1 MPVPARRLPSWVWV
15 TGLTAGAIAA
25 VGVLTVKAEQGP
37 HPTAAAV
44 RPSASA
50 SASAGADAKPS
61 ASPKTSPAPSKTD
74 VPDASGTG
82 RRVVYDLSDHR
93 VWLVDADD
101 TARRTFTVWPGTVAP
116 APGTYTISVRKD
128 ATTGSDG
135 VKIEHIIY
143 FSVVSGVNI
152 AFSNAV
158 DGSSPPPA
166 AAGTQTGGIRMAE
179 ADGAALWAFGD
190 LGTKV
195 RVVE

>member
-15 TGLTAGAIAA
+15 SGLTTGAVAA
-25 VGVLTVKAEQGP
+25 VVVLTVKAEQGP
-37 HPTAAAV
+37 HPTAAT
-44 RPSASA
+44 RPTASA
-50 SASAGADAKPS
+50 SANADAKPS
-61 ASPKTSPAPSKTD
+61 ASPKASPAPSKTG

-101 TARRTFTVWPGTVAP
+101 TARRTFVVWPGTIGPV
-116 APGTYTISVRKD
+116 PGTYTVSVRKD

-135 VKIEHIIY
+135 VEIEHIIY

-166 AAGTQTGGIRMAE
+166 ASGAQTGGIRMAK

-190 LGTKV
+190 TGTKV